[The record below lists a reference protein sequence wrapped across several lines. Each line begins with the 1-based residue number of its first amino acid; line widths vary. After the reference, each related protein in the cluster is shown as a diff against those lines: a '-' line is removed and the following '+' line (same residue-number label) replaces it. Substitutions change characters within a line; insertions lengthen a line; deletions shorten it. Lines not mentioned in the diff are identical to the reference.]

1 MTDTPQDPVDRI
13 AGDRALRD
21 VITAARSWGVSPS
34 RFLGRPVRTSYVLDE
49 HGRVIASVT
58 DPDWTD
64 DDRDLALALLVY
76 EAGLCGGCGHL
87 LAETTAPEAEDSY
100 QGDLLRCHRCTAAEQ
115 VAEQYRGNPQPGSLR
130 YSARPRQ
137 PHQHDAEPTDPTDP
151 TDPAQETPDDPRLD
165 AG

>member
-1 MTDTPQDPVDRI
+1 MTDTPQDPVARI

-21 VITAARSWGVSPS
+21 VITTARAWGVSPS
-34 RFLGRPVRTSYVLDE
+34 RFLGRPVRTDYVLDE
-49 HGRVIASVT
+49 HGRVIGSVT

-64 DDRDLALALLVY
+64 DDRDLALALLAY
-76 EAGLCGGCGHL
+76 EASLCGGCGHP
-87 LAETTAPEAEDSY
+87 LAETTRPEAEDTY
-100 QGDLLRCHRCTAAEQ
+100 QGDLIRCHRCTAAEQ

-137 PHQHDAEPTDPTDP
+137 PHQHDEHPTDPTDP
-151 TDPAQETPDDPRLD
+151 TDPAQETHDDPRLD